1 MIIRE
6 AKISD
11 ALSIAKVNVDTW
23 RTTYKGILS
32 DEYLNNLSY
41 EQREQA
47 MKNTINN
54 STKDGISIFVAEES
68 IGGIVGFS
76 TCGRERGNDKTY
88 RGELY
93 SIYIIKEYQNKGVG
107 RLLFNH
113 VQERL
118 LSQKLQPM
126 LIWALEDNKPACNF
140 YEARGGNRIKER
152 YINIEN
158 VKYKEIA
165 YGFI

>member
-11 ALSIAKVNVDTW
+11 VLSIAKVNVDTW
-23 RTTYKGILS
+23 RSAYRGILS
-32 DEYLNNLSY
+32 NEYLNNLSY

-47 MKNTINN
+47 MKNIINN
-54 STKDGISIFVAEES
+54 SKKDEISIFVAEES
-68 IGGIVGFS
+68 TNGIVGFS
-76 TCGRERGNDKTY
+76 TCGRERSNDEIY
-88 RGELY
+88 HGELY
-93 SIYIIKEYQNKGVG
+93 AIYIIKEYQNKGIG
-107 RLLFNH
+107 RVLFNH

-118 LSQKLQPM
+118 STQKLQPM
-126 LIWALEDNKPACNF
+126 LIWVLEDNKPACNF
-140 YEARGGNRIKER
+140 YEIRGGSRIKER

-158 VKYKEIA
+158 EILKEVA